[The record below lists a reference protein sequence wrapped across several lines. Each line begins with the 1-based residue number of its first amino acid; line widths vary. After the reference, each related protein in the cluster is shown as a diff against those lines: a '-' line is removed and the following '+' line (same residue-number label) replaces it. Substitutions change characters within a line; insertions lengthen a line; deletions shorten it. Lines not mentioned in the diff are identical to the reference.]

1 MKRARDSLSV
11 DPFQTEKRS
20 DYCDGAGNG
29 RGTGSHE
36 NFTETDPIICES
48 TPRLDLPNGSKK
60 GRWPFRKNNNLL
72 AKRGYASCV
81 RKRISSQDRRTS
93 MFYWSVFQ
101 LPKGNFLAVRPQIIQ
116 EYRRIAKQ
124 FIPKRVAEISAQIG
138 LYPSAVKINSAKG
151 RWGSCSGKHSLNFSW
166 RLIWA
171 SPETVDYVIIH
182 ELCHIR
188 HHNHSPDFWSLVA
201 SFLPNYREL
210 RENLKQISRRLEEE
224 NWIKKKNFDSRRE
237 NGSIF

>member
-1 MKRARDSLSV
+1 MKEQGIPYQLIRSKRKSVAIIVTEQGTVEVRVPMKISQKQIQLFVNQHRDWIC
-11 DPFQTEKRS
+11 QTVEKRKMAFQKKQQFTCQEG
-20 DYCDGAGNG
+20 DTLPVLG
-29 RGTGSHE
+29 REYPVKIGEQVCFTGQ
-36 NFTETDPIICES
+36 I
-48 TPRLDLPNGSKK
+48 
-60 GRWPFRKNNNLL
+60 
-72 AKRGYASCV
+72 
-81 RKRISSQDRRTS
+81 
-93 MFYWSVFQ
+93 FQ

-210 RENLKQISRRLEEE
+210 RENLKQISRRLQEE
-224 NWIKKKNFDSRRE
+224 NWD
-237 NGSIF
+237 